1 MSEIIVTGS
10 VQGTDATVDALL
22 EAALTHV
29 RRSRT
34 EPGCLSHHVFRD
46 AEDPNRLFFFER
58 WRDHDALKAHF
69 AVPESRLFARE
80 LANLSASKPRMTV
93 YRSEEVK

>member
-1 MSEIIVTGS
+1 MLIVVGEVSGTSENIGELRRIS
-10 VQGTDATVDALL
+10 LD
-22 EAALTHV
+22 HV
-29 RRSRT
+29 HRSRK
-34 EPGCLSHHVFRD
+34 EDGCIEHAVHFD
-46 AEDPNRLFFFER
+46 CEDELRLFFFER

-80 LANLSASKPRMTV
+80 LAKLSASKPRMTV